1 MADTVK
7 NPVSEVFSAWGAV
20 MEDVVGSG
28 NYTMSSSKTLA
39 KFTKFARMFLMGNP
53 GSRWDLEGDECGTNL
68 SFQIDSF
75 ASGQKALSTVYD
87 IDSASHKVMTDMGF
101 RRTYGPELLEDDS
114 NIKRVT
120 SRYSRFYTGQLN
132 ESQNRF

>member
-1 MADTVK
+1 MSDVIK
-7 NPVSEVFSAWGAV
+7 NPVSKVFSAWGAV

-53 GSRWDLEGDECGTNL
+53 GSRWDLEGDECGTNP

-75 ASGQKALSTVYD
+75 ASGQKALSVAYD
-87 IDSASHKVMTDMGF
+87 IDEASHQIMNELGF

-120 SRYSRFYTGQLN
+120 SRYARLYTGQL
-132 ESQNRF
+132 

>member
-1 MADTVK
+1 MADIVK

-20 MEDVVGSG
+20 MENVVGSG

-53 GSRWDLEGDECGTNL
+53 GSRWDIEGDECGTNL
-68 SFQIDSF
+68 SFQVDSF
-75 ASGQKALSTVYD
+75 ASGQKALSIVYE
-87 IDSASHKVMTDMGF
+87 IDGESHQIMTELGF
-101 RRTYGPELLEDDS
+101 RRTYGPELREDDS

-120 SRYSRFYTGQLN
+120 SRYTRLYTGNL
-132 ESQNRF
+132 